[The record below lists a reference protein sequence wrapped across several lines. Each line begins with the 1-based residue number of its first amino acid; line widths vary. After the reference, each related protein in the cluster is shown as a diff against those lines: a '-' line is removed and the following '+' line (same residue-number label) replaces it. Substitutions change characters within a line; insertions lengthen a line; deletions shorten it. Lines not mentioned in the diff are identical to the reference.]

1 MDTPGRRHPPVK
13 KIEAIIRPERLPY
26 VKAALEEL
34 GYGGITLSEVK
45 GHGKQRGVTE
55 QWRGRQF
62 RVEYLPKV
70 WLMLVVDDD
79 AVEKIIE
86 SICETAVT
94 GSIGDGKIF
103 VSTIDEV
110 VRVRTRERGS
120 VAL

>member
-1 MDTPGRRHPPVK
+1 
-13 KIEAIIRPERLPY
+13 
-26 VKAALEEL
+26 
-34 GYGGITLSEVK
+34 
-45 GHGKQRGVTE
+45 
-55 QWRGRQF
+55 
-62 RVEYLPKV
+62 
-70 WLMLVVDDD
+70 MLVVDDD

>member
-1 MDTPGRRHPPVK
+1 MK
-13 KIEAIIRPERLPY
+13 KVEAIIRPERLPY

-34 GYGGITLSEVK
+34 GYGGITLAEVK

-70 WLMLVVDDD
+70 WMMLVIDDGNVEQVVD
-79 AVEKIIE
+79 A
-86 SICETAVT
+86 ICDTAAT

-103 VSTIDEV
+103 VSTVDDAI
-110 VRVRTRERGS
+110 RVRTRERGH

>member
-1 MDTPGRRHPPVK
+1 MK
-13 KIEAIIRPERLPY
+13 KVEAIIRPERLPY

-34 GYGGITLSEVK
+34 GYGGITLAEVK

-70 WLMLVVDDD
+70 WMMLVVDDGSAEQVVD
-79 AVEKIIE
+79 A
-86 SICETAVT
+86 ICETAAT

-103 VSTIDEV
+103 VSTVDDAI
-110 VRVRTRERGS
+110 RVRTRERGHT
-120 VAL
+120 AL

>member
-1 MDTPGRRHPPVK
+1 MK

>member
-1 MDTPGRRHPPVK
+1 MK

-70 WLMLVVDDD
+70 WLMFVVDDD
-79 AVEKIIE
+79 VVEKLRE

-94 GSIGDGKIF
+94 GSIGDGNIF
-103 VSTIDEV
+103 VSTIDEA
-110 VRVRTRERGS
+110 VRVRNRERGS

>member
-1 MDTPGRRHPPVK
+1 MK

-70 WLMLVVDDD
+70 WLMLVVDES
-79 AVEKIIE
+79 AVEQVVD
-86 SICETAVT
+86 SICETAAT

-103 VSTIDEV
+103 VSTVDDVI
-110 VRVRTRERGS
+110 RVRTRERGT